1 MVRLK
6 VMWTVLLQDD
16 QPRVFP
22 VPSSSHSTCSMD
34 SPTGLKKREAGVS
47 LAANFT
53 ANNRWEAIFS
63 CSLDTVLMV
72 SFQTLTLP

>member
-1 MVRLK
+1 
-6 VMWTVLLQDD
+6 
-16 QPRVFP
+16 

-34 SPTGLKKREAGVS
+34 SPTGLKKREAGIS

-63 CSLDTVLMV
+63 DSIGIVLMV
-72 SFQTLTLP
+72 SFPSLLLP